1 VSAVRDVD
9 GEGLAWGVAGFAA
22 SVLVGVAIEPFRRS
36 IGLENVVIVYLVVVV
51 LAAAVGGRAAGLVAA
66 LSAALSYDFFLTT
79 PYHTLRIDSLSQ
91 VATVALL
98 FAAGFVAS
106 VGARTRRAA
115 RRRASIEV
123 HGQVGVI
130 RLVHAVTLAA
140 ATGGDVDRAAAE
152 GVMELLGARRVAI
165 LRRGPGGEVVVADVG
180 ARSGAVDV
188 DDLPRLDADGRL
200 PSGHL
205 RTIEGRLVLPD
216 QGVMLE
222 LVRRG
227 VRVGALVVVPGQDQP
242 VTRAIRL
249 GLAAVAHALAASP
262 PLRSYDADAG
272 HRS

>member
-1 VSAVRDVD
+1 M
-9 GEGLAWGVAGFAA
+9 
-22 SVLVGVAIEPFRRS
+22 
-36 IGLENVVIVYLVVVV
+36 V

-91 VATVALL
+91 VVTVALL

-115 RRRASIEV
+115 RHRTSIEV

-140 ATGGDVDRAAAE
+140 ATGGDVDRVAAE

-180 ARSGAVDV
+180 ARSEALDV

-205 RTIEGRLVLPD
+205 RTVEGTLVLPD

-242 VTRAIRL
+242 VTRATRL
-249 GLAAVAHALAASP
+249 GLAAVAHALAAASP
-262 PLRSYDADAG
+262 PRSYDADAG